1 MKKIIAG
8 VLAVSALL
16 SASNMAL
23 AAGSGVNIDD
33 IYYGTTNTV
42 KTATNGYTTV
52 IIKKIA
58 ELDKT
63 PITATDNS
71 NVVYVNQNSS
81 GFDDAVGFLMKNGTS
96 DGYYEATFG
105 NANGTSKSVNFVVGG
120 AAGSPEDAI
129 ADAVVD
135 PILYISGDQPVYRK
149 NFAKLISADGFSE
162 YKSVKLV
169 SADGSE
175 CLGAINIEYGGGTQG
190 NYWENKTNTTGG
202 GDIVVALQVYGIP
215 EKSKDLRVYFSK
227 DTVNANN

>member
-8 VLAVSALL
+8 VLAVSAFL
-16 SASNMAL
+16 SVSPMAL

-42 KTATNGYTTV
+42 KTATDGYTTV

-71 NVVYVNQNSS
+71 NVVYVNQSS
-81 GFDDAVGFLMKNGTS
+81 GGFNDAVGFLMKNGTS
-96 DGYYEATFG
+96 DGYYEAKFG
-105 NANGTSKSVNFVVGG
+105 NANGTNKSVNFVVGG
-120 AAGSPEDAI
+120 AVGSPEDAI
-129 ADAVVD
+129 ADAVLD

-149 NFAKLISADGFSE
+149 NFAKLISADSFSE

-175 CLGAINIEYGGGTQG
+175 CLGAINIEYSGDTKG
-190 NYWENKTNTTGG
+190 NYWENTNTTGS

-215 EKSKDLRVYFSK
+215 EASKDLRVYFSK